1 MVQQSSNLSTC
12 SKVKCLNLVSKLP
25 LRRILHIARLTC
37 CLHNYCSARTA
48 TGHGTDDPTAC
59 AACTGWQGQNE
70 MKSPPLTERGG
81 KQTDALLAS
90 RVFTHLC
97 ERTYVRYASSELL
110 APPGHAACPCRKKQ
124 KILTKIARFARHLPF
139 PEQIIGKKG
148 ATIKGV
154 RQQVWRQ
161 CATLTTSVLGYGC
174 SYSLISLYIS
184 SPPPLINSM
193 MLKSARRQKFSA
205 LGKQWLW

>member
-1 MVQQSSNLSTC
+1 MNTLPRGPAWCNNLATYRRAQ
-12 SKVKCLNLVSKLP
+12 KFKCLKFSIK
-25 LRRILHIARLTC
+25 IAHCVEFYFAWLTC

-70 MKSPPLTERGG
+70 MNSSPPHRKSG

-110 APPGHAACPCRKKQ
+110 APPGHAACPCREKNKK
-124 KILTKIARFARHLPF
+124 
-139 PEQIIGKKG
+139 
-148 ATIKGV
+148 
-154 RQQVWRQ
+154 
-161 CATLTTSVLGYGC
+161 S
-174 SYSLISLYIS
+174 
-184 SPPPLINSM
+184 
-193 MLKSARRQKFSA
+193 
-205 LGKQWLW
+205 